1 MVDPLG
7 GDAGGPEAPTIYLED
22 VDDSSLEVMT
32 EVWERPPPIL
42 KMLMADPW
50 EALPEI
56 REHPP
61 LILKN
66 GDAGSLRGDAG
77 DPGAPTT

>member
-1 MVDPLG
+1 MTDPLG

-42 KMLMADPW
+42 KMLMADP
-50 EALPEI
+50 
-56 REHPP
+56 
-61 LILKN
+61 
-66 GDAGSLRGDAG
+66 
-77 DPGAPTT
+77 